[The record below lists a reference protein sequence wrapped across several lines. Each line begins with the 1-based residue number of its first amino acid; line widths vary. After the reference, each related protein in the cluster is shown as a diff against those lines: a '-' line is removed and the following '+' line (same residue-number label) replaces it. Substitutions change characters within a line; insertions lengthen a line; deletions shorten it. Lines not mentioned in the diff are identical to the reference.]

1 MARNFTSD
9 QVINLIG
16 EQAPVLGFYITGY
29 ADTFFG
35 YMINAV
41 MDVTLAGIPCQ
52 LVFKRDILHV
62 SRLYSS
68 EEIADMVKMLSATR
82 DNIVK
87 CLPSLAGTPSL
98 PDASG
103 NDGVPDNSTYPQ
115 GAAR

>member
-41 MDVTLAGIPCQ
+41 LDVTLAGIPCQ
-52 LVFKRDILHV
+52 LVFKRDILHI

-87 CLPSLAGTPSL
+87 CLPSLPDASSLAGTPSL

-103 NDGVPDNSTYPQ
+103 NSTYPQ